1 MKSDNFPKQIRNYA
15 IASFLVPLIAIN
27 SCLLIY
33 KFFGHMDIKTFPNIN
48 WNKHE
53 HTYTWNEYNL
63 AHSKVEL
70 HTFTNCPK
78 YHHAKYYN
86 YSDNQTLKTVI
97 EYYSEEDE
105 SRTSR
110 GVVLFELIEKLK
122 TNNKIESLTIKE
134 IKTLDDSCVKNHQFL
149 YSLLKKFSW
158 LETILIKTVQNN
170 PAGFVEIKNPYLYGE
185 VSISRTARYFPA
197 IWIFKSL
204 IILSSFLLFLY
215 WKNNLNL
222 FSELE
227 NKNIL
232 VKSSKKFFYFGIFSC
247 IFLALHTIFLGLDFD
262 SKLFDKTRKLIIIL
276 FILFEILAQISLTKN
291 LFKLREELKKYI
303 HPLILKIKI
312 IFVVIVFFT
321 TCIAFTILAFGD
333 PSVMF
338 KHTLEWNYFAFL
350 LVYYLLSRLL
360 WKNAK
365 TQVHTPEGV

>member
-15 IASFLVPLIAIN
+15 VASFLVPLIAIN
-27 SCLLIY
+27 ACLFLY
-33 KFFGHMDIKTFPNIN
+33 KFIGNMVIKTYPGIN
-48 WNKHE
+48 WEKPGN
-53 HTYTWNEYNL
+53 TYSWNEYTLLN
-63 AHSKVEL
+63 SKKEL
-70 HTFTNCPK
+70 YTFTNCPK
-78 YHHAKYYN
+78 YNGTIFLN
-86 YSDNQTLKTVI
+86 YTDNQALKTI
-97 EYYSEEDE
+97 EMYSSQEEE
-105 SRTSR
+105 S
-110 GVVLFELIEKLK
+110 FKLITKLIA
-122 TNNKIESLTIKE
+122 NNKIKSVIFKKE
-134 IKTLDDSCVKNHQFL
+134 KTLDDNCVKNHQFL
-149 YSLLKKFSW
+149 YSLLKNFSW
-158 LETILIKTVQNN
+158 VETILIKTVKNN
-170 PAGFVEIKNPYLYGE
+170 PVGFVKIKNPYLYGE

-197 IWIFKSL
+197 TWIFKSL

-222 FSELE
+222 FNELE

-247 IFLALHTIFLGLDFD
+247 IFLALHATFLGLDFD
-262 SKLFDKTRKLIIIL
+262 SKLFTKIRRLIIIL
-276 FILFEILAQISLTKN
+276 FILFEILAQIYLTKN
-291 LFKLREELKKYI
+291 LFKFREELKKYI

-338 KHTLEWNYFAFL
+338 KHSLEWNYFALL

-360 WKNAK
+360 WRNTK